1 MEDYLG
7 ILVAQLEVDYLGILV
22 DQLAVVFWEV

>member
-22 DQLAVVFWEV
+22 DQLAVVFWED

>member
-7 ILVAQLEVDYLGILV
+7 ILVAQLEVDYLVILV
-22 DQLAVVFWEV
+22 AQLAVVFWED

>member
-22 DQLAVVFWEV
+22 AQLAVVFWEV

>member
-7 ILVAQLEVDYLGILV
+7 ILVAQLEVDYLVILV

>member
-7 ILVAQLEVDYLGILV
+7 ILVAQLEVDYLVILV
-22 DQLAVVFWEV
+22 AQLAVVFWEV

>member
-7 ILVAQLEVDYLGILV
+7 ILVAQLEVDYLGILAA
-22 DQLAVVFWEV
+22 QLAVVFWEV